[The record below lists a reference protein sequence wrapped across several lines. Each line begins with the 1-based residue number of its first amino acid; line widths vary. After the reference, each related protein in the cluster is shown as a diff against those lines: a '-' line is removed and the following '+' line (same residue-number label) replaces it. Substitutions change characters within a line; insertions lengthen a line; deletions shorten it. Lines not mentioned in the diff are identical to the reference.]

1 LDAANL
7 IMFRPNT
14 AMFRCPTCNK
24 EFSSDDSS
32 NMPFCSE
39 RCRLVDLG
47 RWLDERFAVPAE
59 PDEDRIEEMMAEN
72 NGSE

>member
-1 LDAANL
+1 MNAANL
-7 IMFRPNT
+7 IMFRSNT

-24 EFSSDDSS
+24 EFSSDDGP

-59 PDEDRIEEMMAEN
+59 PDEDRIEEMTAEN